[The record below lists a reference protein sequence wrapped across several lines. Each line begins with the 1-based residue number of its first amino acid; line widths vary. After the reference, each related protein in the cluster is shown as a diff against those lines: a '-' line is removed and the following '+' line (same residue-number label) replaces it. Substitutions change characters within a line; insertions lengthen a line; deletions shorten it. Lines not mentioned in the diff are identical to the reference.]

1 MKAMEGER
9 QVTVSGPTVESPNWV
24 LVLVCVV
31 VSLTALWEAVGAGR
45 GGYWLDLAGYVAL
58 ALSGALFAI
67 QAALTPRRPGAWERL
82 QTPAVYL
89 TILGIFLLL
98 ISPSGGRRL

>member
-1 MKAMEGER
+1 VKAVEEVR

-45 GGYWLDLAGYVAL
+45 SGSWLDLAGYVAL
-58 ALSGALFAI
+58 ALSGVLFAV
-67 QAALTPRRPGAWERL
+67 QAALTPRRPDTGERL
-82 QTPAVYL
+82 QAPAVFL
-89 TILGIFLLL
+89 TIVGIFLLL
-98 ISPSGGRRL
+98 ISPSPGPRL

>member
-1 MKAMEGER
+1 VSAVEEER
-9 QVTVSGPTVESPNWV
+9 RVTLSGPTVESPNWV
-24 LVLVCVV
+24 LVLVCAV

-45 GGYWLDLAGYVAL
+45 NRVWLDLAGYVAL

-67 QAALTPRRPGAWERL
+67 QAALTPRRPEAADRL

-89 TILGIFLLL
+89 TIVGVFLLL
-98 ISPSGGRRL
+98 LSQSSGRRL